1 MRTKYHIHLSKENR
15 QELETLIHSG
25 ESSAR
30 TQTRA
35 RILLLTDE
43 SQKKKKGT
51 EEIASALMCSLPT
64 ITNIRRKFVEGGL
77 ENALYDKPRPGAI
90 PKITGEIEAQLIL
103 LACSA
108 PPEGRSRWTLQLLA
122 DKLVELKLVDSIS
135 DVAVNASAKKNELKP
150 WLVKSWVIAKP
161 SAQFV
166 AKMEDVLAVYE
177 RPYDPKRPLVCVD
190 EASKTLHD
198 TPRGAIPI
206 EAGQP
211 PRQDYEY
218 ERNGTAN
225 IFMAVEPLMGK
236 RKTFVTDQRTNQD
249 FAELLRYLSD
259 EEYPDAEKIVLV
271 TDNLNTHS
279 PACLYERFEPAEARR
294 LAQRFEWHY
303 TPEHGSWLNMAEI
316 ELSILSRQCTNRRI
330 PDKQT
335 LAKEV
340 AAWERDRTN
349 LKAQINWQFKPDNAR
364 IKLKRLYPV
373 TIIK

>member
-1 MRTKYHIHLSKENR
+1 MTTKYHVNLSKENR
-15 QELETLIHSG
+15 QELESLIRGG

-43 SQKKKKGT
+43 SQKKKKRT
-51 EEIASALMCSLPT
+51 EEIASILMCSLPT
-64 ITNIRRKFVEGGL
+64 ITAIRKKFMEGGV

-90 PKITGEIEAQLIL
+90 PKITGEIEAQLTM

-135 DVAVNASAKKNELKP
+135 DVAVMKRLKNELKP
-150 WLVKSWVIAKP
+150 WLVKSWVLAKP

-190 EASKTLHD
+190 ETSKTLHD
-198 TPRGAIPI
+198 TPRGTLPI

-225 IFMAVEPLMGK
+225 IFMAVEPLIGK

-259 EEYPDAEKIVLV
+259 DEYSDVEKIVLV
-271 TDNLNTHS
+271 TDNLNIHS

-316 ELSILSRQCTNRRI
+316 ELSILSRQCTKRRI
-330 PDKQT
+330 SNKQM
-335 LAKEV
+335 LATEV
-340 AAWERDRTN
+340 AAWEKDRN
-349 LKAQINWQFKPDNAR
+349 NFKVQINWQFKPDNAR
-364 IKLKRLYPV
+364 IKQTALSRYCCK
-373 TIIK
+373 